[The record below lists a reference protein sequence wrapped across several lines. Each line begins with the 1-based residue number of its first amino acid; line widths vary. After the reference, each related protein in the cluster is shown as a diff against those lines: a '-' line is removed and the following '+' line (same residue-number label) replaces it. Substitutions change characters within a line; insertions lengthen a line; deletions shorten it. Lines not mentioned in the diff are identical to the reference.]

1 MFKRL
6 VLPVSRPSNSIEV
19 CRMNT
24 MLRISVIRRRVN
36 LTGVISMKVRLH
48 CSFCLLCMRARR
60 IVDVDDE
67 EKI

>member
-6 VLPVSRPSNSIEV
+6 VLVSRPSNSIEV

-24 MLRISVIRRRVN
+24 MLRLSVIRSRVN
-36 LTGVISMKVRLH
+36 LADSILIKMRLH
-48 CSFCLLCMRARR
+48 CSFSLLCMRARR